1 MKSKPNTEQFK
12 IKKDP
17 TLFLEGGDFESI
29 DRTNKIQQPSITT
42 QEPHQSKMVIESK
55 MHREQKVFR
64 LPLDLIN
71 LLKRESYERSV
82 KTGSRVTETELV
94 EQALRNF
101 LKE

>member
-1 MKSKPNTEQFK
+1 M
-12 IKKDP
+12 I
-17 TLFLEGGDFESI
+17 
-29 DRTNKIQQPSITT
+29 
-42 QEPHQSKMVIESK
+42 VESK

-82 KTGSRVTETELV
+82 QTGSRVTETELV
-94 EQALRNF
+94 EQALRKF

>member
-1 MKSKPNTEQFK
+1 MKSKPNTDQFK

-17 TLFLEGGDFESI
+17 TLFLEGGNFESI
-29 DRTNKIQQPSITT
+29 DRTNKDQQTPITT
-42 QEPHQSKMVIESK
+42 QDPHQREMVIESK